1 MSREAAT
8 TDLASQLDVPRS
20 NGEIVFNAPWESRAF
35 GMAVALHEQGVFEW
49 AAFSE
54 RLADEIA
61 AHPGEDGAPY
71 YERWLASFERL
82 LVESGLVTTDA
93 LADRVAHL
101 AHEDAHAHDHAGHH
115 H

>member
-1 MSREAAT
+1 VRREPAS
-8 TDLASQLDVPRS
+8 TDLASRLDVPRS
-20 NGEIVFNAPWESRAF
+20 NGEIVFNAPWESRVF
-35 GMAVALHEQGVFEW
+35 GMVVALHEQGLFEW

-54 RLADEIA
+54 RLAGEIA

-82 LVESGLVTTDA
+82 LLEFGVITTEA
-93 LADRVAHL
+93 LTDRVTHL
-101 AHEDAHAHDHAGHH
+101 AHDDEHEHAGHH